1 LALLSCEN
9 LALQLTRFVERAM
22 STVHSSETPVVAQL
36 RGSVLYIEDEPT
48 NFALVEALLLVHP
61 DLHLLQA
68 QTGDEGVGLARSKHP
83 DAILLDMHLPD
94 ISGIEVV
101 RRLSEDIAAGAF
113 RVILLTAD
121 RLNIDVLKAMSLG
134 AFEYLIKPVSLQ
146 ALEAAVGRALA
157 AKARNNPTH

>member
-1 LALLSCEN
+1 VSTFPFAEKP
-9 LALQLTRFVERAM
+9 APAPLQ
-22 STVHSSETPVVAQL
+22 
-36 RGSVLYIEDEPT
+36 GSVLYIEDEPT
-48 NFALVEALLLVHP
+48 NYALVEALLLVHP
-61 DLHLLQA
+61 GVRLIQA
-68 QTGDEGVGLARSKHP
+68 QTGDEGVGRARSERP

-134 AFEYLIKPVSLQ
+134 AFEYLVKPVDLH
-146 ALEAAVGRALA
+146 ALEAAIGRALA
-157 AKARNNPTH
+157 LKARQKAPAAASGPG